1 MAVAGAAAAAVTGAA
16 PATLEA
22 ALTVVVSDGTFCA
35 IKLFEMPCGDETPP
49 PGEGRLRVS
58 RLSQGNGTEWV
69 RLAPSGLA
77 KSSRTNRTWRFDNG
91 TCVLVDHQQVALSLR
106 LCDCVCVCG
115 VELPGSS

>member
-1 MAVAGAAAAAVTGAA
+1 MVEPSEPEGSVRSSVAAAGAAAAVTAAA

-35 IKLFEMPCGDETPP
+35 TKLLKCHVAK
-49 PGEGRLRVS
+49 RLRLS
-58 RLSQGNGTEWV
+58 RLSQGNTTEQV

-91 TCVLVDHQQVALSLR
+91 TSVLVATSK
-106 LCDCVCVCG
+106 
-115 VELPGSS
+115 